1 LKEEFSM
8 LFPGLGL
15 PEMLII
21 LAIVVVVFGVG
32 RLADVGKS
40 VGDGIREFKKAQYD
54 SLDEAK
60 SANKATDKT
69 DKNA

>member
-1 LKEEFSM
+1 M

-32 RLADVGKS
+32 RLGDVGKS

-54 SLDEAK
+54 SLDETKAK
-60 SANKATDKT
+60 KKATDES
-69 DKNA
+69 DKDA

>member
-1 LKEEFSM
+1 M

-32 RLADVGKS
+32 RLADVGKAM
-40 VGDGIREFKKAQYD
+40 GDGIREFKKGQYD
-54 SLDEAK
+54 SLDDAK
-60 SANKATDKT
+60 SDKKATDKA
-69 DKNA
+69 DKDA

>member
-1 LKEEFSM
+1 M

-40 VGDGIREFKKAQYD
+40 VGDGIREFKKSQYD

-60 SANKATDKT
+60 TEKKTTDKA
-69 DKNA
+69 DKDA

>member
-1 LKEEFSM
+1 M

-32 RLADVGKS
+32 RLADVGKAM
-40 VGDGIREFKKAQYD
+40 GDGIREFKKAQYD
-54 SLDEAK
+54 SLDDAK
-60 SANKATDKT
+60 SDKKATDRA
-69 DKNA
+69 DRDA